1 VRALTSSRGQTSAEY
16 LGGLLLIAAIV
27 IVIVSSGFGGEIR
40 GGIQCAVTRITGGAC
55 EDDVALPNG
64 EPLLSDCVRDSAQRG
79 ISGTIRIVA
88 FDFGAGVE
96 GLKEIRADGTVKVT
110 IKGNAKAGLN
120 FGADVGI
127 KAGDKEAGI
136 GSNSRVG
143 VTGSIARA
151 WVFKDNETA
160 DTFIDD
166 VKRKVVAIA
175 DPMPNFPGTSD
186 DADIELPPH
195 DESTIQGGVEVRS
208 KSGSSG
214 VQTVEFN
221 AGAVIGRTV
230 NTDSDS
236 PDYGDETTYFEVS
249 GGVLEDNGLGN
260 LDDPKL
266 MLFKLAASG
275 QAKVRFA
282 YTVDKH
288 GEPKYLRA
296 TGTFDVTGVGDVGA
310 NVADFKGKDFRT
322 FLDRL
327 TKRKVSR
334 NGGLG
339 GRAVLDARLDLRD
352 PENRDAALGFFEG
365 HDAYGAPVSRVDA
378 LLDLGGRLAT
388 DSTINARFYS
398 LATHKVAVG
407 FSAGVFGVSG
417 EYTSED
423 ANLVDAF
430 YRPAGGD
437 AFGFERWD
445 SCVH

>member
-1 VRALTSSRGQTSAEY
+1 VRRLTSSRGQTSAEY
-16 LGGLLLIAAIV
+16 LGALLLVGAIV
-27 IVIVSSGFGGEIR
+27 VVIVTSGAGGEVRDGIR
-40 GGIQCAVTRITGGAC
+40 CAITRITGGSCA
-55 EDDVALPNG
+55 EDTALPNG
-64 EPLLSDCVRDSAQRG
+64 EPLPTDCVRTSAQRG
-79 ISGTIRIVA
+79 IAGSVRVLA
-88 FDFGAGVE
+88 FDLGAGVD

-136 GSNSRVG
+136 GSGARVG
-143 VTGSIARA
+143 VNGAIARA
-151 WVFKDNETA
+151 WVFNDDAAA
-160 DTFIDD
+160 DGFIDD

-186 DADIELPPH
+186 DADIKLPAH
-195 DESTIQGGVEVRS
+195 DESTVQGGFEIRS
-208 KSGSSG
+208 KSGATG
-214 VQTVEFN
+214 VQTVEWN
-221 AGAVIGRTV
+221 AGAVVGRTV
-230 NTDSDS
+230 NTDRDSSDF
-236 PDYGDETTYFEVS
+236 GDETYYIEVN
-249 GGVLEDNGLGN
+249 GGVIEDTGLGN

-282 YTVDKH
+282 YTTDKN

-296 TGTFDVTGVGDVGA
+296 TGQFDVTAVGDAGA
-310 NVADFKGKDFRT
+310 NFADFKGKDLNT

-334 NGGLG
+334 NGALG

-352 PENRDAALGFFEG
+352 PANRDAALGFFEG
-365 HDAYGAPVSRVDA
+365 RDTAGRPVSRA
-378 LLDLGGRLAT
+378 SSLLSLGGRLAT

-437 AFGFERWD
+437 LFGFERW
-445 SCVH
+445 STCVH